1 MKRRAYPKN
10 IGAERERAKD
20 PRTRRA
26 NAAQRSHRS
35 LQRPKEVPL
44 GCRSRR
50 AEDLG
55 VDSKHVL
62 RTSYSG
68 GVITCT
74 LSTITKDLQH
84 CSTLF
89 SRSHAPRGSARPAR
103 SACEGLS
110 CCGRRE
116 MNHPSMRIPQQW
128 TEDRPSARADAGHRR
143 EKEGERLHLHVAGH
157 LQHRPR
163 IPGVEVR
170 ARASASFTSLL
181 ANPVHETIGQPVP
194 MCTKLLQKRTHLRNM
209 SSCLH
214 REQQTDN
221 TCNRNLQ

>member
-1 MKRRAYPKN
+1 MLRVGAHGPHAPRVRIRPAAEDRKWSAHQFAYLNDGRRTVLLRAPTQR
-10 IGAERERAKD
+10 IGARKRD
-20 PRTRRA
+20 RRM
-26 NAAQRSHRS
+26 
-35 LQRPKEVPL
+35 
-44 GCRSRR
+44 
-50 AEDLG
+50 
-55 VDSKHVL
+55 
-62 RTSYSG
+62 
-68 GVITCT
+68 
-74 LSTITKDLQH
+74 
-84 CSTLF
+84 F

-181 ANPVHETIGQPVP
+181 ANPVHETIRQPVP